1 MAEFHLPSRLQTY
14 RLRLYH
20 HYSRSG
26 EQLLRDLIRR
36 SYALVVEGADFE
48 RWNRG
53 SCGHDVHLYLPI
65 EELTKVD
72 IDDIDDVTERI
83 CEDLN
88 KVSDRGKNEYFSTI
102 HLHLFDESDEH
113 CRHAKPFHGSPDR
126 DPDTLSIWKHGMVR
140 LFISHR
146 DEHKAKA
153 NELARALEP
162 YAISSF
168 VAHDSIEPMTLW
180 QAEILNGLQTM
191 EVLLAFVTDDFHH
204 SFWANQEIGFALGRG
219 IPIVSLKIQKS
230 DPHGFIG
237 NQQAL
242 KCNFDDIGTAAPMI
256 YGLIV
261 EKLDNAE
268 RLQQSLIRSFVASP
282 NFIESKARFDRMNAV
297 VSNLSDA
304 EVEQIVNGY
313 RDNDQLH
320 NVTYLRSR
328 HGRLCKFLN
337 RVTGKTFI
345 VEGKN
350 LVTVGDSEE
359 LDAPF

>member
-1 MAEFHLPSRLQTY
+1 MAVFDLPSRLPTY

-26 EQLLRDLIRR
+26 ERLLRDVIRR
-36 SYALVVEGADFE
+36 SYVDVVEGTVSD
-48 RWNRG
+48 RWNG
-53 SCGHDVHLYLPI
+53 GTYGHDVHFYLPI
-65 EELTKVD
+65 EELTKVN
-72 IDDIDDVTERI
+72 IDDIEAFTARI
-83 CEDLN
+83 REDLN
-88 KVSDRGKNEYFSTI
+88 KVCDRGKNEFFSTV
-102 HLHLFDESDEH
+102 HLQLYDEADEH
-113 CRHAKPFHGSPDR
+113 CRRAKPFRDSPDR
-126 DPDTLSIWKHGMVR
+126 DPDTLSIWKRGMVR

-162 YAISSF
+162 YGISSF
-168 VAHDSIEPMTLW
+168 VAHDTIEPMTRW
-180 QAEILNGLQTM
+180 QTEILSGLETM
-191 EVLLAFVTDDFHH
+191 ETMLAFITDDFHE
-204 SFWANQEIGFALGRG
+204 SVWVNQEIGFALGRG

-237 NQQAL
+237 SQQAL
-242 KCNFDDIGTAAPMI
+242 KCNFDNIGTAAPTI

-282 NFIESKARFDRMNAV
+282 NFIESIERFDRMNAV
-297 VSNLSDA
+297 VSNLSDS
-304 EVEQIVNGY
+304 EVQQIVNGY

-320 NVTYLRSR
+320 NAAYLRSR
-328 HGRLCKFLN
+328 YGRLCKFLN
-337 RVTGKTFI
+337 RVSGKTFV
-345 VEGKN
+345 VERKN

-359 LDAPF
+359 LDVPF